1 MSMQP
6 YVPTCPLVLP
16 TVSCGFPSPA
26 IDTEETALNL
36 HSYAVANPAATF
48 FVRATGESM
57 AGAGLLAGDI
67 LVVDRSRE
75 PQPGNI
81 VVAVVDGEFLVKRYV
96 QRGGQTFLAPSHPDY
111 PELRIDQ
118 REDVQIWGVVT
129 FALHEFS

>member
-1 MSMQP
+1 MQR

-26 IDTEETALNL
+26 EDTQEAALNL

-48 FVRATGESM
+48 FVRATGQSM

-75 PQPGNI
+75 PHTGNI
-81 VVAVVDGEFLVKRYV
+81 VVALVDGEFLVKRYV
-96 QRGGQTFLAPSHPDY
+96 ERSGQALLEPCHPAY
-111 PELRIDQ
+111 PTLRIDN
-118 REDVQIWGVVT
+118 REDVSIWGVVT
-129 FALHEFS
+129 FALHEYA